1 MKRQE
6 NCSSGPGPLAL
17 LMPIDEIKLGE
28 VVYRLPCEGLDHLK
42 PKSFSIIDEGKV
54 HEREDIGKG
63 QESQSRLTL
72 L

>member
-6 NCSSGPGPLAL
+6 NRSSGPDPLAL
-17 LMPIDEIKLGE
+17 LMPIDEIKLGQ

-42 PKSFSIIDEGKV
+42 PKSLPIIDEGKI

-63 QESQSRLTL
+63 QESQPKD
-72 L
+72 